1 MVDVRLWF
9 QKRGD
14 ARYISHLDLS
24 RCMQRAL
31 KRSQLPVWY
40 TEGFNP
46 HAYVTFALPL
56 SLGQESRCDIM
67 DFRLEEEM
75 PMQEV
80 LCALQ
85 RVMPPN
91 LPAVRCAAPV
101 QKTREIGAAAYEI
114 RLSGRADFLEQ
125 ARLFLGRDSITVMKR
140 TKKGGE
146 KELDLA
152 PFLTTANAN
161 AQGEDLVLS
170 VTLPAGSDSTVNPSL
185 VVGALEN
192 AWCAPCISRI
202 VRLSILDKSGQEFC

>member
-9 QKRGD
+9 QKQGD

-67 DFRLEEEM
+67 DFRLNEER

-101 QKTREIGAAAYEI
+101 QKTKEIGASAYEI
-114 RLSGRADFLEQ
+114 RIPGRTDFLEQ
-125 ARLFLGRDSITVMKR
+125 VRLFLKRDSIAVMKK

-152 PFLTTANAN
+152 PFLNA
-161 AQGEDLVLS
+161 ADVCVQGDDLVLS
-170 VTLPAGSDSTVNPSL
+170 VTLPAGSDSTINPSL
-185 VVGALEN
+185 VVGALED
-192 AWCAPCISRI
+192 AWHTQFVSRI
-202 VRLSILDKSGQEFC
+202 VRLSILDKKGQDFC